1 MKQVLSKLF
10 AGISLF
16 LAVFSFIS
24 CNFNFDSNPQS
35 SGNSIVVNLGA
46 NVREVYTKE
55 DAGLY
60 TLSLYSADAVYFAE
74 DSKVGFKPVLSG
86 APYKSVET
94 SGESV
99 EINGIA
105 EGDYFLYAEV
115 WTDSSKKR
123 KIATGY
129 SLSGFYEPPENADE
143 MKNRTIFAVSNI
155 SQTHVRVSINDIFEN
170 VETIGGSGGNGGN
183 VIIETE
189 IPSVFNSSNLEK
201 ISDYINNKLS
211 EGAPEITLKFEGEL
225 SVDSINSALPYGVE
239 NAYCIFDL
247 SEATLIPSNNNLSVA
262 FFYESPFEIIYS
274 DSVVD
279 GTDLL
284 YYGNTEPSRAN
295 SNLKKVTALGCT
307 TLDAG
312 AFRNCTSL
320 ESVNIPNVTDI
331 PEYAFSGCNSLG
343 EINLSNVK
351 TIGKSAFSMEGSGGN
366 LTSINLSSCTS
377 IGANAFQ
384 YCCSENM
391 LTVTDDNNSK
401 KWNSTIDLTT
411 NAEVL
416 RQGNSSAYTRTL

>member
-16 LAVFSFIS
+16 LAVFSFVS

-115 WTDSSKKR
+115 WTDSSKKI

-129 SLSGFYEPPENADE
+129 SLSGFYEPPENADV
-143 MKNRTIFAVSNI
+143 MKNFAIFNVSNI
-155 SQTHVRVSINDIFEN
+155 SQTHVRVSINDIFEK
-170 VETIGGSGGNGGN
+170 GGGN

-201 ISDYINNKLS
+201 ISDYINSKLS

-225 SVDSINSALPYGVE
+225 SVDGINSALPYGVE

-247 SEATLIPSNNNLSVA
+247 SEATLIPSNDNLSVA

-284 YYGNTEPSRAN
+284 YYGNKEPSQAN

-331 PEYAFSGCNSLG
+331 PEYAFSGCNSLS

-401 KWNSTIDLTT
+401 KWNTTIDLTT
-411 NAEVL
+411 SSNAEVL